1 MKAQIKTCSG
11 PGKLIQEEIY
21 KQNVEPALNLL
32 QTQQSEETI
41 CLLLFL
47 REKFVPRRQLTRF
60 RNNSNCS
67 FVQDSTHLAAVTLT
81 ADGCV
86 NNIKFASYLMGYR
99 PLTCKRIKL
108 QRDSDHL
115 THEEFFMSR
124 T

>member
-1 MKAQIKTCSG
+1 MKAQIKTCSE
-11 PGKLIQEEIY
+11 PGIVIQEEIY

-60 RNNSNCS
+60 RNNRNCS

-86 NNIKFASYLMGYR
+86 NNIKFASYLTGNR
-99 PLTCKRIKL
+99 PLKYEKRK
-108 QRDSDHL
+108 
-115 THEEFFMSR
+115 EFQIYLKNR
-124 T
+124 EYLE